1 MQPIRSF
8 LITGIVC
15 LLSSCSP
22 EAPKARAV
30 GEAYVGAASI
40 ILRSELSTRSEK
52 LGELQFGERLEVLQ
66 TRRALVKV
74 RNMGG
79 SEGWVD
85 SKHLVTSSQM
95 EEFRRTAD
103 ASAQMPS
110 QGQAKVFDALNVHTE
125 ANRGAPSPYQIA
137 PGGTAEVLAR
147 KVEMR
152 VPYRPLVPVLVS
164 SPAAPKKPRR
174 KKGKG
179 KEETKEEEKPEVP
192 PPPMPRG
199 PALPATWQEM
209 SRTDLPPDPARPQ
222 PKRDDWSLVRLA
234 PGKSG
239 WVLSR
244 MLYMNIPDEVA
255 QYSEGKRI
263 TSYFSLGEVKDDQV
277 TKHHWLWTTL
287 SKPLEGYDFDG
298 FRIFIYNTRRQRFET
313 AYRENDV
320 VGYLPVLRH
329 TVEVM
334 ENNRKMQAP
343 GFSLVTEDKEGQ
355 RWKRTFAFLGYRV
368 RLVHKEPVA
377 RSAVQPSMIST
388 ELPKQA
394 PAEAKKPW
402 YSRLAG
408 IFGK

>member
-1 MQPIRSF
+1 M
-8 LITGIVC
+8 VC

-22 EAPKARAV
+22 EAPKARAI
-30 GEAYVGAASI
+30 GEAYVGPASI
-40 ILRSELSTRSEK
+40 VLRSDLSTRSQK
-52 LGELQFGERLEVLQ
+52 VGELKFGEKLEVLQ

-74 RNMGG
+74 RDMGG

-85 SKHLVTSSQM
+85 GKNLLTGSQM
-95 EEFRRTAD
+95 EEFRRTAE

-125 ANRGAPSPYQIA
+125 ANRGAPSPFQIA

-152 VPYRPLVPVLVS
+152 VPYRPLVQVLAS
-164 SPAAPKKPRR
+164 SPATAKKSRR
-174 KKGKG
+174 KKGKDQ
-179 KEETKEEEKPEVP
+179 EDTKEEKPEVP

-199 PALPATWQEM
+199 PALPETWQEM

-234 PGKSG
+234 PGKVG

-263 TSYFSLGEVKDDQV
+263 TSYFSLGEVQDGPA

-287 SKPLEGYDFDG
+287 SKPLEKYDFDG

-313 AYRENDV
+313 AYRENEV

-329 TVEVM
+329 SVEVT
-334 ENNRKMQAP
+334 ENNRKTQAP
-343 GFSLVTEDKEGQ
+343 GFTLVTEDKEGR

-368 RLVHKEPVA
+368 RLVQKEPVA
-377 RSAVQPSMIST
+377 KPAARPPVVPT
-388 ELPKQA
+388 ELPRQA
-394 PAEAKKPW
+394 PAEPKKPW
-402 YSRLAG
+402 YARLAG